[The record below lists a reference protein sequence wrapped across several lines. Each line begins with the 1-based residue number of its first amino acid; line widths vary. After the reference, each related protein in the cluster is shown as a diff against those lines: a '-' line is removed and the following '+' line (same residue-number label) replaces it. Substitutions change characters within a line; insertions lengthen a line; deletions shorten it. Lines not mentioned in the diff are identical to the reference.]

1 MNPVIRLSDFRRRSR
16 PVFFTR
22 YELNQLLSLYSA
34 RVSAGDWR
42 DYAIDQ
48 VSGMAVFSVFRST
61 HDRPL
66 YSVAKCAPGSHRQ
79 GDFVVF
85 AGLSKIK
92 HGHSLAEVLGAF
104 EPFLRLVSG

>member
-48 VSGMAVFSVFRST
+48 VSGMAVFSVFRNT
-61 HDRPL
+61 QERPL
-66 YSVAKCAPGSHRQ
+66 YSVAKCTPGSHRQ

-92 HGHSLAEVLGAF
+92 HGHTLAEVLGAF
-104 EPFLRLVSG
+104 EPYLRLVSG

>member
-1 MNPVIRLSDFRRRSR
+1 MNPVIRLSDFRRRPR

-22 YELNQLLSLYSA
+22 SELNQLLSLYSA

-48 VSGMAVFSVFRST
+48 VSGMAVFSVFRNSRE
-61 HDRPL
+61 RPL
-66 YSVAKCAPGSHRQ
+66 YSVAKCAPGAHRQ

-92 HGHSLAEVLGAF
+92 HGHTLSEVLGAF
-104 EPFLRLVSG
+104 EPFLRVVSG